1 MAVAGESGKFY
12 REGIAVHL
20 EHLRDEITNVRGI
33 RAIDWVVRALRCQVP
48 LHALLIR
55 KDGLICWTIDPEER
69 WDIPNCG
76 SVYGEMVYVRT
87 FIMGNAS
94 NIGTLLSREFDKW
107 FEEVT
112 EMLRMGGPVWDA
124 INLAEQTFEWQT
136 LRELRKSLMTISP
149 ANEVCEDP
157 VCDAADGCDN
167 EPVLQN
173 TAPRSSTFVD
183 YEHYTVRRR
192 PSKING

>member
-1 MAVAGESGKFY
+1 MAVAGESGQFY

-112 EMLRMGGPVWDA
+112 ETLRTGGPVWDA
-124 INLAEQTFEWQT
+124 IVLAEQRFDWQT
-136 LRELRKSLMTISP
+136 LRELRKSLTTMSP
-149 ANEVCEDP
+149 ANE

-167 EPVLQN
+167 EPLLQTTN
-173 TAPRSSTFVD
+173 YSSAFVD
-183 YEHYTVRRR
+183 YEHYTVRRH